1 MTAKKKRI
9 LGPFGG
15 MKTFRLFLFV
25 ALFAPVMALGQF
37 TDGGVWAG
45 VSLKKDLPNGFDL
58 GFDFQGRTE
67 LMASHLATVFTDV
80 EGSYKVNKWLKTSV
94 TYRFGLL
101 NSLEGYQATRHRFAL
116 DASVDRDFGKPKFDF
131 RVRYQAGQR
140 STSEEGISDLR
151 DAIRYRLKGQV
162 KLIKKTYLAS
172 SLEYFQ
178 SLDLTRHSLT
188 DWRWKIGVE
197 RKVKK
202 RQYLAI
208 GYLLQSEMNAN
219 DPLTEHVLTV
229 GYTFEFK

>member
-9 LGPFGG
+9 LEPFGG
-15 MKTFRLFLFV
+15 MKTFKLFLTVAFFV
-25 ALFAPVMALGQF
+25 PVMALGQF

-58 GFDFQGRTE
+58 GVDIQGRTE
-67 LMASHLATVFTDV
+67 IMASHLATVFTDV

-116 DASVDRDFGKPKFDF
+116 DVKVDRDFGKPKFDF

-151 DAIRYRLKGQV
+151 DGIRYRLKGQI
-162 KLIKKTYLAS
+162 KLIKKTELAS
-172 SLEYFQ
+172 SFECFQ

-188 DWRWKIGVE
+188 DWRWKLEVE

-202 RQYLAI
+202 RQYVSV
-208 GYLLQSEMNAN
+208 GYLLQREMNTN
-219 DPLTEHVLTV
+219 DPLTEHVVTV